1 MQKSSVFLRVPS
13 FRRLKVKASLLF
25 SRRFA
30 SFASSGD
37 SFPFSTLQ
45 KLRLRK
51 TNKVNPS
58 ISYADNFFR
67 KLWKS
72 IQAFFTSVG
81 EEVHNYIVLNE
92 QRQVGRVAS
101 VALLGAFT
109 VVLCTF
115 SAFNFG
121 LNVSIN
127 GQYMGYVTDRSQVEE
142 IILQAEKHISDYTG
156 APYMINANVSY
167 SLTAFESGTPLDAD
181 QVRNLLFNAVSQ
193 PTIPDYYELSV
204 NGEVLGVYKSRESV
218 EMLLLRIA
226 REQAD
231 DQEGDKLGFAEDIVI
246 TPVKSTD
253 VKLSDISEL
262 ETILRSERK
271 GAEYYT
277 IRRGDTPSEIAA
289 EFGITLSQLKK
300 LNPDYS
306 FDTIYIGD
314 TLVVSDRV
322 PFLTVTTTVLEEFS
336 ETVEFDIINEYNDQL
351 YVNESYLKRSGA
363 NGEALVLADVEYANG
378 EPIGRT
384 VYSYTITTEPTAQIN
399 VVGSKPLPPKVATG
413 TFIAPTK
420 GRLTSTTGY
429 RPKFDDTHTGIDLAN
444 SEGTII
450 WASDGGTVIHAGW
463 LGNYG
468 YCVKID
474 HGNGYVTYYAHN
486 SKILVEV
493 GQKVSQHETIA
504 LMGST
509 GKSTGPHCHFEIRL
523 NGKWQNPLKYIT
535 LD

>member
-1 MQKSSVFLRVPS
+1 MSAFSPFPS
-13 FRRLKVKASLLF
+13 FSRFKVLTSLWF
-25 SRRFA
+25 SRKTTISANTGNGFIPA
-30 SFASSGD
+30 
-37 SFPFSTLQ
+37 L
-45 KLRLRK
+45 LRLIR
-51 TNKVNPS
+51 TQRSFCTGGSSNPDNLFRHLWQTIQSIYTSLWEEAHNFKVL
-58 ISYADNFFR
+58 R
-67 KLWKS
+67 
-72 IQAFFTSVG
+72 
-81 EEVHNYIVLNE
+81 E
-92 QRQVGRVAS
+92 QRQVGRLGAVS
-101 VALLGAFT
+101 LLGAFT
-109 VVLCTF
+109 VVMCTF

-121 LNVSIN
+121 LSVTIN
-127 GQYMGYVTDRSQVEE
+127 GQHMGYVAHRGEVES
-142 IILQAEKHISDYTG
+142 IIAQAEKHISDYTG
-156 APYMINANVSY
+156 APYVINAKVNY
-167 SLTAFESGTPLDAD
+167 SLAPSKTGSPLDAD
-181 QVRNLLFNAVSQ
+181 QVRNMLFTAVSQ
-193 PTIPDYYELSV
+193 PTSPDYYQLAV
-204 NGEVLGVYKSRESV
+204 NGEVLGIYKSRESI
-218 EMLLLRIA
+218 EMILSRIA
-226 REQAD
+226 HEQSGSHGS
-231 DQEGDKLGFAEDIVI
+231 EKLGFAETITI
-246 TPVKSTD
+246 TPIKASD
-253 VKLSDISEL
+253 DQLSDMCALEEL
-262 ETILRSERK
+262 LRSERK
-271 GAEYYT
+271 GTEYYT
-277 IRRGDTPSEIAA
+277 IVRGDTPSEIAA
-289 EFGITLSQLKK
+289 DFGIPLSKLKK
-300 LNPDYS
+300 LNPDYD
-306 FDTIYIGD
+306 FTTIYIGD
-314 TLVVSDRV
+314 TIVVSDRV

-351 YVNESYLKRSGA
+351 YVNESYLKRSGSD
-363 NGEALVLADVEYANG
+363 GEAFVVADVEYANG

-450 WASDGGTVIHAGW
+450 WAADGGTVIHAGW

-509 GKSTGPHCHFEIRL
+509 GKSTGPHCHFEIRV

-535 LD
+535 LE